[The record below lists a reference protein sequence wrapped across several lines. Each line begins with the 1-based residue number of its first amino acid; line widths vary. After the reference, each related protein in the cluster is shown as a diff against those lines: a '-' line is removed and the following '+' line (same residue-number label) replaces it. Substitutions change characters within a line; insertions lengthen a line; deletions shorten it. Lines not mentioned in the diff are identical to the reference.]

1 MRLHRAWRTASRRF
15 FGVLRSRDSMSDP
28 RRPRADRSARHP
40 GLDPEA
46 IVIKGAREHN
56 LAIDELEVPKHALVV
71 FTGVS
76 GSGKSSLAFDT
87 IYAEGQRRYVESLS
101 SYARQFLGQMEK
113 PKYDHIRG
121 LSPTIAIEQKTASS
135 NPRST
140 VGTVTEIYDYLRVL
154 FARAGEQRCHLC
166 GGRVTARS
174 AAEIVA
180 ELALLPAGSKVTLY
194 APKVV
199 HRKGEHKEV
208 FDEARQAGFARARVD
223 GKVVRLEDAPALDKK
238 LKHTIEVVVD
248 RLAIEADARARLTDS
263 VETALRAGGGT
274 VLVAVEGEAA
284 ERTYAEARACPA
296 CGVSLPE
303 LTPQMLSY
311 NSPLGMCPECN
322 GLGTRME
329 VDLDLVIPDPS
340 LSISEGAVD
349 PWRTV
354 VDGDTGWRA
363 RVVGALSR
371 ELKIDLE
378 KPWSKLTQKQRD
390 VLLHGLEDKRVRVS
404 WQGKSSEGSWDMKWE
419 GIVPKLERHWKETTS
434 DNVREKI
441 AKYLRETTC
450 SACDGLRLKP
460 ESRAVFVE
468 GKSIVDVFGMTV
480 AEAAAHFA
488 SLRLEGARAVIAE
501 EVLKE
506 VRARLGFLLDVGLE
520 YLTLSR
526 SAVTL
531 SGGEAQRIRLASQ
544 LGSELSG
551 VLYVLDEPSIGL
563 HQRDNLRLVAT
574 LERLRDLGNTVIVVE
589 HDADTIRAADHVID
603 FGPGAGRLGGRVVA
617 QGSPKELEASPDS
630 VTGRFLSGAE
640 RIEIP
645 AERRRPT
652 AFLEVKNAR
661 ENNLRNVDVA
671 FPLGV
676 LCSVTGVSGAGKS
689 SLVNEILHPAL
700 RKALHGATE
709 RVGAHDRLLGIDRID
724 KVIDID
730 QQPIGRTPRSNPAT
744 YTKAFD
750 LVREV
755 FATTNEARAFG
766 YGPGRFSFNV
776 KGGRCEACEG
786 GGVREVEMHFLPNV
800 FVTCE
805 ACKGRRY
812 NEATLR
818 VKWKGKSIAE
828 VLETS
833 IADAIGLFD
842 AITPLSRILR
852 TLDEVGLGYVAL
864 GQPATTL
871 SGGEAQRVKL
881 ARELAKR
888 DTGRTLY
895 ILDEPTTGLHFADV
909 KKLLDVLRRL
919 VDAGN
924 SVLVV
929 EHNLD
934 VVKASD
940 WVIDLGPEGGTGGG
954 ELVAVGTP
962 EDVAKVAR
970 SHTGKHLAEVL
981 AESARPRPAPRRAHA
996 QATP

>member
-1 MRLHRAWRTASRRF
+1 MI
-15 FGVLRSRDSMSDP
+15 DP
-28 RRPRADRSARHP
+28 TRPRAKRPAARRP
-40 GLDPEA
+40 GLDPDA

-56 LAIDELEVPKHALVV
+56 LAIDVLEVPKHALVV

-174 AAEIVA
+174 AAEVVD
-180 ELALLPAGSKVTLY
+180 ELFALPVGTKLTLL

-199 HRKGEHKEV
+199 HRKGEFRDLFE
-208 FDEARQAGFARARVD
+208 EARQAGFARVRVD
-223 GKVVRLEDAPALDKK
+223 GKVLALEDMRALDKHK
-238 LKHTIEVVVD
+238 KHSIELVVD
-248 RLAIEADARARLTDS
+248 RLAIDPAARPRLTDS
-263 VETALRAGGGT
+263 LETALRAGGGQLL
-274 VLVAVEGEAA
+274 VLVEGEASP
-284 ERTYAEARACPA
+284 RAYSEDRSCPA

-303 LTPQMLSY
+303 LTPQRLSY

-329 VDLDLVIPDPS
+329 VDLDLVVPNPK

-349 PWRTV
+349 PWRSV
-354 VDGDTGWRA
+354 ADGDSGWRA
-363 RVVGALSR
+363 RVVGALAR
-371 ELKIDLE
+371 DLAIDLDR
-378 KPWSKLTQKQRD
+378 PWNKLTQKQRD
-390 VLLHGLEDKRVRVS
+390 VILHGIADRRVRVT
-404 WQGKSSEGSWDMKWE
+404 WAGKSSEGSWDMKWE
-419 GIVPKLERHWKETTS
+419 GVVPKLERHWKETTS
-434 DNVREKI
+434 DGVREKV
-441 AKYLRETTC
+441 ARYLRETAC
-450 SACDGLRLKP
+450 SACGGLRLKP
-460 ESRAVFVE
+460 ESRAVFLE
-468 GKSIVDVFGMTV
+468 DKSIVDVFAMTV
-480 AEAAAHFA
+480 SEAAAHFA
-488 SLRLEGARAVIAE
+488 SLRLDGARAVIAE

-526 SAVTL
+526 GAVTL

-589 HDADTIRAADHVID
+589 HDAETIRAADHVID

-617 QGSPKELEASPDS
+617 QGSPADIEREPASI
-630 VTGRFLSGAE
+630 TGRFLCGAE
-640 RIEIP
+640 RVEVP
-645 AERRRPT
+645 AVRRAPT

-661 ENNLRNVDVA
+661 EHNLRNVDVA

-700 RKALHGATE
+700 RRALHGSSD
-709 RVGAHDRLLGIDRID
+709 RVGRHDAIVGVERLD

-755 FATTNEARAFG
+755 FAMTAEARAFG

-786 GGVREVEMHFLPNV
+786 AGVREVEMHFLPNV

-805 ACKGRRY
+805 VCKGRRY

-818 VKWKGKSIAE
+818 VKFKGKSVAE

-833 IADAIGLFD
+833 VADALALF
-842 AITPLSRILR
+842 TNVQPLARILR

-895 ILDEPTTGLHFADV
+895 ILV
-909 KKLLDVLRRL
+909 
-919 VDAGN
+919 
-924 SVLVV
+924 
-929 EHNLD
+929 
-934 VVKASD
+934 
-940 WVIDLGPEGGTGGG
+940 
-954 ELVAVGTP
+954 
-962 EDVAKVAR
+962 
-970 SHTGKHLAEVL
+970 
-981 AESARPRPAPRRAHA
+981 
-996 QATP
+996 